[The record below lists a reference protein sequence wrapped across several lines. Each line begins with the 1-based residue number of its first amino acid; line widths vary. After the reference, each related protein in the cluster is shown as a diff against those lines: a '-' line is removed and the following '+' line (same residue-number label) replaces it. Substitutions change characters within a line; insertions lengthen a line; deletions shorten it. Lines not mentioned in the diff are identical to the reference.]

1 MKKILIPVLASVLL
15 FSCQQEKTAFV
26 DNEKL
31 IEESQEKKD
40 LEADYEKRIAD
51 LGKKKDSIAN
61 ALKSEFT
68 LLEPKLQA
76 LQKSN
81 PAKAQEL
88 YLPFQQKQQILSNGL
103 QNEEKQIANSFQ
115 AKIDSLLSKV
125 DTSIEDY
132 GNNNG
137 YTYIFGKNKAG
148 SVLYGADKK
157 DITQAVVDKLNKEYS
172 ESK

>member
-51 LGKKKDSIAN
+51 LGKKKDSIGN
-61 ALKSEFT
+61 ALKAEFT

-88 YLPFQQKQQILSNGL
+88 YLPFQQKQQILST
-103 QNEEKQIANSFQ
+103 K
-115 AKIDSLLSKV
+115 
-125 DTSIEDY
+125 
-132 GNNNG
+132 
-137 YTYIFGKNKAG
+137 
-148 SVLYGADKK
+148 
-157 DITQAVVDKLNKEYS
+157 
-172 ESK
+172 